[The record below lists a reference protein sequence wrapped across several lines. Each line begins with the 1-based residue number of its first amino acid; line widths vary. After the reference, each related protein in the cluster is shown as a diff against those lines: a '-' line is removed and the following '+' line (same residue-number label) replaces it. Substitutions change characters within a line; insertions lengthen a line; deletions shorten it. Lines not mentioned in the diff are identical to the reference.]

1 MLFYD
6 FPLLLAAEMGES
18 PQHGDQH
25 SRVDSAGP
33 VWVMLTHHIL
43 PAVHPYTCG
52 SLHAEGLN
60 TTDEGNSLTSLA
72 VRPVVAASAGASVAA
87 HSVETR
93 RSVLTRVTLT
103 LVVF

>member
-1 MLFYD
+1 MLFFD
-6 FPLLLAAEMGES
+6 FPLLLVGEMGES

-33 VWVMLTHHIL
+33 VWIMLTHPIL
-43 PAVHPYTCG
+43 PAARPYACG
-52 SLHAEGLN
+52 TLHAVGLN
-60 TTDEGNSLTSLA
+60 TTEEGDSLTSLA
-72 VRPVVAASAGASVAA
+72 VRPIVAASAGASVAA
-87 HSVETR
+87 LSILTR